1 MPSDLEGAVE
11 GLLAAVESGDLTEA
25 RIDESVL
32 RILSTK
38 LEQGIISPSQWE

>member
-1 MPSDLEGAVE
+1 MDGV
-11 GLLAAVESGDLTEA
+11 LAAVESGALTQD

-38 LEQGIISPSQWE
+38 LEQGSFPPSQAE